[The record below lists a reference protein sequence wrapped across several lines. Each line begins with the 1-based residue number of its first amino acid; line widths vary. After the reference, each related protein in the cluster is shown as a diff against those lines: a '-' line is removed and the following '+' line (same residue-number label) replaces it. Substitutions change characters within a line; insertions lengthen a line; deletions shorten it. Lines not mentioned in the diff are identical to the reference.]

1 MVAVFYHHCCL
12 TEMWTSKTGARRS
25 PHDLT
30 VVPTGIGQAQTSAL
44 GHKPTCREVG
54 AMSSIPPKADIRQ
67 REWHVRLV
75 PKAELFYSPDGG
87 AGHGWSGVMIFTM
100 PLTKFQTATASALE
114 LTMTTIV
121 VFSEGR

>member
-1 MVAVFYHHCCL
+1 MP
-12 TEMWTSKTGARRS
+12 EMRVNFAEFPPHRRFPKRNAS
-25 PHDLT
+25 RQHKMS
-30 VVPTGIGQAQTSAL
+30 GMGHEQTSR
-44 GHKPTCREVG
+44 HVRVMSG
-54 AMSSIPPKADIRQ
+54 ASLKADIHQ
-67 REWHVRLV
+67 RGLHVRLV